1 MFPLSRTTPYFTN
14 PFTFYWKNLNPSF
27 LEIKPPFITE
37 EASHYEYN
45 RSFLSHWIP
54 SLRGSWFFLFMR
66 NYVITTFATI
76 KPSATINY
84 ITLGFKTLGYLGHL
98 KYLEHLGTSRALG
111 QLGYLSPL
119 SSWGTLSLKTLEG
132 TWLLAE
138 HLGIWGHEP
147 LGHLKHFTWRA
158 PGHLGTWSY

>member
-1 MFPLSRTTPYFTN
+1 MSPLSRTTPYFTN
-14 PFTFYWKNLNPSF
+14 PFTFYWKNLNPLF
-27 LEIKPPFITE
+27 LEKFWKLKPPFITE
-37 EASHYEYN
+37 GGSHYEYN
-45 RSFLSHWIP
+45 RRFFISPNPKPLWQFFFFVYAR
-54 SLRGSWFFLFMR
+54 LRQLYIC
-66 NYVITTFATI
+66 NY
-76 KPSATINY
+76 NY
-84 ITLGFKTLGYLGHL
+84 ITLGFKTLGCLGHL
-98 KYLEHLGTSRALG
+98 KYLQHLGTSMALG

>member
-1 MFPLSRTTPYFTN
+1 MEKF
-14 PFTFYWKNLNPSF
+14 WKF
-27 LEIKPPFITE
+27 KPPFITE
-37 EASHYEYN
+37 GGSHYEYN
-45 RSFLSHWIP
+45 RRFLSHRIP
-54 SLRGSWFFLFMR
+54 SLCGSFFFFLFMR
-66 NYVITTFATI
+66 DYDNTTFGTI

-98 KYLEHLGTSRALG
+98 KYLLHLGTSRVLG

-138 HLGIWGHEP
+138 HL
-147 LGHLKHFTWRA
+147 R
-158 PGHLGTWSY
+158 HLGTWATWALIGSTLLEGHLDTWILEAIKVLEGHFI